1 MKITLKENYRVVVEP
16 NRSYWT
22 RGDLKELEEEK
33 RNTCESIVDDIKRHV
48 DDVNSVEVIFDESE
62 ICEFCQTEWEVWEE
76 EEFEDGGY
84 IKGEPV
90 CCNKAGDEFR
100 IKEAIENDR

>member
-16 NRSYWT
+16 NRSYWN
-22 RGDLKELEEEK
+22 RGDLKELEEDK

-48 DDVNSVEVIFDESE
+48 DDIQSVDVEFDESE
-62 ICEFCQTEWEVWEE
+62 ICEFCQRVWEIWEE
-76 EEFEDGGY
+76 ESEDGGY

-90 CCNKAGDEFR
+90 CCNKAMDEFR
-100 IKEAIENDR
+100 TKETIENDS